1 MRRAAGLILRW
12 GLPSRECR
20 AIINEQLASATIDW
34 SEERFDEEGSLL
46 TRSNMAAVCLR
57 HFEEWGWLRQ
67 DFDETLNSY
76 VVSFPE
82 YSQLYVELF
91 QKLSVEEDSEE
102 RRVCWLCTAI
112 FLPTVQTLK
121 KYRDAEKCPRTSR
134 RLSQMLAAMQ
144 EGMRGY
150 FDELSGK
157 KDFRGI
163 QEVLIR
169 EIHNS
174 DSKKYAILTTTDSFY
189 RYKEAVKELID
200 QNMSNPETDDEAA
213 EILLRI
219 EREFDSIERRY
230 NRLIEQ
236 KTVFASRAAA
246 RIRYILREGSTEE
259 DQTLQL
265 VNLLNQS
272 SRKEEI
278 LKELA
283 SSMGVTSP
291 YRVITEKSFYTPRNM
306 EKEAF
311 QPVSVS
317 TGANADSGEMEDFIL
332 QPLYTKEEIRS
343 FRKEYEKN
351 GVFSVTKDVIHSV
364 EDLEKLFFIW
374 QEATERQDDAQRI
387 AIGDEIRGEGGLTFS
402 GLTIENAEE
411 EKEKA

>member
-1 MRRAAGLILRW
+1 M
-12 GLPSRECR
+12 
-20 AIINEQLASATIDW
+20 
-34 SEERFDEEGSLL
+34 
-46 TRSNMAAVCLR
+46 
-57 HFEEWGWLRQ
+57 
-67 DFDETLNSY
+67 
-76 VVSFPE
+76 
-82 YSQLYVELF
+82 
-91 QKLSVEEDSEE
+91 
-102 RRVCWLCTAI
+102 
-112 FLPTVQTLK
+112 
-121 KYRDAEKCPRTSR
+121 
-134 RLSQMLAAMQ
+134 
-144 EGMRGY
+144 
-150 FDELSGK
+150 
-157 KDFRGI
+157 
-163 QEVLIR
+163 
-169 EIHNS
+169 
-174 DSKKYAILTTTDSFY
+174 
-189 RYKEAVKELID
+189 
-200 QNMSNPETDDEAA
+200 
-213 EILLRI
+213 
-219 EREFDSIERRY
+219 
-230 NRLIEQ
+230 
-236 KTVFASRAAA
+236 
-246 RIRYILREGSTEE
+246 REGSAEE